1 MAKYTIDRGTTANDG
16 TGDNLRAGANKV
28 NLNFDE
34 IYLAIG
40 DGTTL
45 AANIKVKDDS
55 STVATINAKGETLG
69 VLGGTGIASTISG
82 SDVTLAIDAT
92 VVTAASTTTLTNKTI
107 SGASNTLTNIPNSS
121 LDSIAN
127 SALTSSTITV
137 SDGSATDAVSL
148 GETVTIAG
156 TANEVETAVTAN
168 TVTLGLPNDVTIS
181 NDLTVLG
188 DLDVQGTQT
197 VIDSAT
203 IQITNSFT
211 FEGTTSDDNET
222 VLTVIDP
229 TADRTVS
236 LPDATG
242 TIVLK
247 DTTDTLT
254 NKTLT
259 APTINGVVGGT
270 ATSQTITAL
279 TTEGIQN
286 ATGNL
291 EVTPASA
298 ILEIQG
304 DGSSVDAQLL
314 LNCHA
319 NTHGQT
325 LKSQPHGDS
334 VTNTMLLPKGANSTL
349 VSLVSTDTLTNKTL
363 DLTTAGNKVRANFAG
378 TGAFPDETTYEG
390 MFAYDTT
397 GDAPY
402 VADTSGWAKIITEN
416 MSIGAIS
423 DVNLSGIAA
432 NYGLIWSTAQGRF
445 NVQTIPTAGFSIAMA
460 VAL

>member
-1 MAKYTIDRGTTANDG
+1 MAKVLINRGSVPNDG

-34 IYLAIG
+34 IYTAIG

-45 AANIKVKDDS
+45 SANIKVKDDT
-55 STVATINAKGETLG
+55 STLATINAKGEILG
-69 VLGGTGIASTISG
+69 ILGGTGIGSTVSG
-82 SDVTLAIDAT
+82 SNVTLAIDAT
-92 VVTAASTTTLTNKTI
+92 VVTATSTNTLTNK
-107 SGASNTLTNIPNSS
+107 N
-121 LDSIAN
+121 
-127 SALTSSTITV
+127 LTSGTNTFPTITL
-137 SDGSATDAVSL
+137 SDGSATDPISL
-148 GETVTIAG
+148 GETVTFSG
-156 TANEVETAVTAN
+156 TANETNVAVTAN

-211 FEGTTSDDNET
+211 FEGTTSDNNET

-229 TADRTVS
+229 TADQTIS

-254 NKTLT
+254 NKSIDLGTNTLT
-259 APTINGVVGGT
+259 GSLTEFN
-270 ATSQTITAL
+270 SAL
-279 TTEGIQN
+279 QSESF
-286 ATGNL
+286 
-291 EVTPASA
+291 ASLA
-298 ILEIQG
+298 
-304 DGSSVDAQLL
+304 
-314 LNCHA
+314 
-319 NTHGQT
+319 
-325 LKSQPHGDS
+325 
-334 VTNTMLLPKGANSTL
+334 GAE
-349 VSLVSTDTLTNKTL
+349 TLTNKTL

-378 TGAFPDETTYEG
+378 TGALPDETTYEG

-397 GDAPY
+397 GDNPY
-402 VADTSGWAKIITEN
+402 VADAGGWAKIITEN
-416 MSIGAIS
+416 AGVGDLSNVNIS
-423 DVNLSGIAA
+423 GVADSD
-432 NYGLIWSTAQGRF
+432 GLVWSSAQGRF
-445 NVQTIPTAGFSIAMA
+445 NAAAIPTAGFSIAMA